1 MKRTAVGY
9 VRVSTI
15 GQAED
20 GCSLALQRD
29 KIQAYASLNDL
40 VLADIIEDAG
50 LSGKTIRNRAGIQQV
65 LQMVE
70 SRKVDSVIIYKLDRM
85 ARNLREACQIAEM
98 LNQHNCE
105 LHSITE
111 KIDTTTASGRL
122 FYHLISAM
130 ATWEAET
137 IAERTSQALQGK
149 VARGER
155 VGSIPFG
162 FKVNADGVHLE
173 PDGAEQKIVD
183 RIKWCDAR
191 EYSATKIAKILNR
204 EVIPTKHNGKWHA
217 RQVLD
222 ILRRTA

>member
-1 MKRTAVGY
+1 MEKSAIGY
-9 VRVSTI
+9 IRVSTI

-20 GCSLALQRD
+20 GCSLALQKD
-29 KIQAYASLNDL
+29 KVQAYASLNDL
-40 VLADIIEDAG
+40 VLTHIIEDAG
-50 LSGKTIRNRAGIQQV
+50 VSGKTIRKRPGIQQV

-70 SRKVDSVIIYKLDRM
+70 DGKVNAVVIYKLDRM
-85 ARNLREACQIAEM
+85 ARNLKEACQIAEL
-98 LNQHNCE
+98 LNHHECE

-149 VARGER
+149 IARGER

-162 FKVNADGVHLE
+162 FRVSADGVHLK
-173 PDGAEQKIVD
+173 PDQTEQKTLK
-183 RIKWCDAR
+183 RIKWYAVRD
-191 EYSATKIAKILNR
+191 YSATRIAKILNR
-204 EVIPTKHNGKWHA
+204 EAIPTKNNGKWHA
-217 RQVLD
+217 RQVLN
-222 ILRRTA
+222 ILNRPA